1 MNPWHEKRHG
11 GVVDERRAMIRN
23 ELTPL
28 FQQYYELK
36 DTQPGCLMLMRVG
49 DFYEAYGEDAD
60 LLSRDAEIALTSKEA
75 GGGLRLSM
83 AGVPFFA
90 LEPYLRTLVEKG
102 HRVAIADQ
110 MELAS
115 ASKGLVRR
123 EVSRVIT
130 AGTVLDPQMLDEQRC
145 NYLLCVRAG
154 QEMLALAVCDITTGD
169 LLCTEFHY
177 SVEQNHIGLQR
188 IGEEIYRFRPSEIVI
203 SGDSLV
209 TGTIQSHLQEIT
221 NAPLVLREHAPKPEI
236 VLHQFGWRDL
246 KDTPL
251 GQHEAATEAVSSL
264 LQYLQETTRSQCL
277 SLEHPR
283 YYSVAD
289 HMVLDTT
296 TLKNL
301 ELIETMMGR
310 ERKGSLLWAMDFTVT
325 SMGAR
330 LLRQWMTRPLL
341 DIDQIHQR
349 SGTIAELVEDYYFCG
364 LIRKALHPIK
374 DIERLMARVVY
385 QSANA
390 RDLAS
395 LLKSVEVLPSLVDL
409 LAERSNITLRQI
421 HTELQISPRLL
432 SLLTRALADEPPHS
446 LREGGMIRAGFHA
459 GLDELREARSE
470 AKNWL
475 AALEERERELTGI
488 RNLKVGFNQVFGY
501 YLEITK
507 SHQKSAPPHYI
518 RKQTL
523 ANAERYFTPELK
535 AIEDKVLGAEE
546 KIRDLEY
553 ELFVQLREA
562 VAQEAENLRLASRA
576 VAQLDLY
583 SSLAE
588 AAVRNRWVRPHMTK
602 EHVLHIEGGRHP
614 VVERSVQ
621 SPFVPNDCRLNDQG
635 RLVVLTGPNMSG
647 KSTYLRQNA
656 LIVIMAQMGSFVPA
670 TQAELGIFD
679 RVFTRVGASDD
690 LHLGQST
697 FMVEMTESANIL
709 LNATSRSLVILDE
722 IGRGTSTYDGL
733 ALAQSIAEYLYAHL
747 KSKTLFAT
755 HFHELTKLAK
765 ERKGIINQRVAVQEN
780 RDQIVFLHRIV
791 PGGADRSYG
800 IYVGQLAGLP
810 GPVLDRA
817 QTLLAQLE
825 KQGRH
830 QGRAAAPTVQLSLFD
845 AEEPPYEE
853 LLKKL
858 LGNINPDDLSRQ
870 QAAEILAVLKDAL
883 PKQ

>member
-1 MNPWHEKRHG
+1 MG
-11 GVVDERRAMIRN
+11 ERARMIRAD
-23 ELTPL
+23 LTPL
-28 FQQYYELK
+28 FVQYYDLK
-36 DTQPGCLMLMRVG
+36 DSQPGCLMLMRVG
-49 DFYEAYGEDAD
+49 DFYEAYGEDAE
-60 LLSRDAEIALTSKEA
+60 LLARDADIALTSKEA
-75 GGGLRLSM
+75 GGGQRLAM

-90 LEPYLRTLVEKG
+90 LEPYLRTLLEKG
-102 HRVAIADQ
+102 NRVAIADQ

-115 ASKGLVRR
+115 VSKGLVRR
-123 EVSRVIT
+123 EVSRVVT

-145 NYLLCVRAG
+145 NYLLCIHSG
-154 QEMLALAVCDITTGD
+154 PTHLSLAVCDITTGD
-169 LLCTEFHY
+169 LLCTEFFY
-177 SVEQNHIGLQR
+177 SAEQIADALQR
-188 IGEEIYRFRPSEIVI
+188 LSEEIYRFRPSEIVLSGSDLVI
-203 SGDSLV
+203 SSIWAHIQETVSL
-209 TGTIQSHLQEIT
+209 
-221 NAPLVLREHAPKPEI
+221 PLVRRESHPDPQL
-236 VLHQFGWRDL
+236 VLQQFGWSDFQSSTL
-246 KDTPL
+246 KDRP
-251 GQHEAATEAVSSL
+251 AAVEAVSSL
-264 LQYLQETTRSQCL
+264 LQYLQETTRSQ
-277 SLEHPR
+277 SLALEQPR

-310 ERKGSLLWAMDFTVT
+310 ERKGSLLWAMDYTVT

-330 LLRQWMTRPLL
+330 LLRQWMTRPLI
-341 DIDQIHQR
+341 DIPKIHER
-349 SGTIAELVEDYYFCG
+349 SATVEHLVEDYYLNGQLRKG
-364 LIRKALHPIK
+364 LAPIK

-390 RDLAS
+390 RDLVALLRSVEALPLLVQLLAGVQNPTLEQLRADLQIPPS
-395 LLKSVEVLPSLVDL
+395 LLD
-409 LAERSNITLRQI
+409 
-421 HTELQISPRLL
+421 
-432 SLLTRALADEPPHS
+432 LLTRALVDDPPHS
-446 LREGGMIRAGFHA
+446 LREGGMIKKGFHL

-475 AALEERERELTGI
+475 AALEEREKDATGI

-501 YLEITK
+501 YLEVTK
-507 SHQKSAPPHYI
+507 SNQKSVPAHYI

-553 ELFVQLREA
+553 ELFVQLRDS
-562 VAQEAENLRLASRA
+562 VGSHAEHLRSAARA
-576 VAQLDLY
+576 VASLDLLAG
-583 SSLAE
+583 LAE
-588 AAVRNRWVRPHMTK
+588 AAVRNRWVRPSLVS
-602 EHVLHIEGGRHP
+602 EHVLTIEGGRHP

-621 SPFVPNDCRLNDQG
+621 GTFVPNDCRLDSGQ

-670 TQAELGIFD
+670 DQATLGIFD

-709 LNATSRSLVILDE
+709 QHASERSLVILDE

-765 ERKGIINQRVAVQEN
+765 ERHGIMNLRVAVQEN
-780 RDQIVFLHRIV
+780 RDDIVFLHRIV

-817 QTLLAQLE
+817 QTLLSQLE
-825 KQGRH
+825 RQGRL
-830 QGRAAAPTVQLSLFD
+830 QNRPKASAAQLSLFENESKGLSPQVLSQLENID
-845 AEEPPYEE
+845 E
-853 LLKKL
+853 LDLYQARGL
-858 LGNINPDDLSRQ
+858 LREIYRQ
-870 QAAEILAVLKDAL
+870 LVD
-883 PKQ
+883 